1 MSEVS
6 SSLVLQ
12 RRFVSHYMPAPFRE
26 WHDHPEPEI
35 IAGEKHMRA
44 GCARNYNICQKVEYR
59 MVRRTDK
66 VEWEYAAL
74 HGDVPETNFGEI

>member
-12 RRFVSHYMPAPFRE
+12 RRFVSQHRPAPFRE

-44 GCARNYNICQKVEYR
+44 GCARNYNIYKGVEYR
-59 MVRRTDK
+59 MVRRTDI

-74 HGDVPETNFGEI
+74 RGEVEP